1 MRLNQ
6 RTLDSIDSPI
16 TTTYDLVRFRADERE
31 LLNLAQ
37 AVPPYPP
44 APQVIEHVEKVAAS
58 GLEGSGYTE
67 VPGLPKVREAFA
79 AELSR
84 DYAGQVDAANVLVT
98 AGCNQAFCLLA
109 STLADP
115 GDEII
120 VPVPYYFNHDMWLK
134 LDGIR
139 PRYLEPGPDLVPRV
153 EDARAL
159 IGPRTRAIL
168 LVTPGNP
175 GGLTLDPGTIA
186 EFAALA
192 REHDIALIL
201 DETYRSFRD
210 TDAPAHDLF
219 ADPAWGEVL
228 VSLHSFSKDL
238 AIPGY
243 RVGAI
248 VASPELHREVA
259 KLMDCV
265 AVCAPRI
272 GQEAVWAGLTQA
284 QEWRAERSAEVAR
297 NRQAFVEAMAERPG
311 GFELLS
317 SGGYFGWVRHPFAA
331 PTSDVVR
338 DLVAHQSLLLVPGT
352 AFTPD
357 DRAML
362 RFSVS
367 NLPPES
373 LGDLLERL
381 REAGAGAPH
390 RSTV

>member
-1 MRLNQ
+1 MRLNS
-6 RTLDSIDSPI
+6 RTLQVIDSPI
-16 TTTYDLVRFRADERE
+16 TTTYELVRHRQDDRE
-31 LLNLAQ
+31 LLNLAR
-37 AVPPYPP
+37 AVPPYAP
-44 APQVIEHVEKVAAS
+44 APEVIAHVEEVARS
-58 GLEGSGYTE
+58 GLAGAGYTE

-84 DYAGQVDAANVLVT
+84 DYAGTVEPGNVLVT

-109 STLADP
+109 STLCDP
-115 GDEII
+115 GDELI
-120 VPVPYYFNHDMWLK
+120 VPVPYYFNHEMWLR

-139 PRYLEPGPDLVPRV
+139 PVYLEPGPDLVPRV
-153 EDARAL
+153 EDAAAL
-159 IGPRTRAIL
+159 ITPRTRAIL

-175 GGLTLDPGTIA
+175 HGLTLSPETIA
-186 EFAALA
+186 SFAALA
-192 REHDIALIL
+192 RERGIALIL

-210 TDAPAHDLF
+210 TGAPAHDLF
-219 ADPAWGEVL
+219 ADPDWGDVL

-248 VASPELHREVA
+248 VASPQVHRECA
-259 KLMDCV
+259 KLMDCI

-284 QEWRAERSAEVAR
+284 AAWRADRSAEVRR
-297 NRQAFVEAMAERPG
+297 NRQAFVEAMTERPG

-317 SGGYFGWVRHPFAA
+317 SGAYFGWVKHPFDA
-331 PTSDVVR
+331 PTMDVAR

-357 DRAML
+357 DRGTL
-362 RFSVS
+362 RFSVT

-373 LGDLLERL
+373 LQELISRL
-381 REAGAGAPH
+381 REAGERA
-390 RSTV
+390 R